1 MIILSIQSMVV
12 SGRVGNRAAEFI
24 LERLGHEPLP
34 VHTLRASNHPGRGA
48 YRGRVTAARE
58 IDDMVRG
65 LARLGEL
72 RPIGAVLTGYL
83 AAGTQGPAIVRA
95 VKQVK
100 SANPRAL
107 WFLDPVIGDRG
118 RVFVRR
124 GVAKFIRDI
133 ATPLAD
139 VITPNHFE
147 LEYLTGR
154 RVRTLGEARAALTT
168 LRETGERP
176 DRRIAI
182 ATGLRLADEA
192 KDTLVTLAAAPDGM
206 WRVATP
212 VIDHP
217 AFGAGDAFAAL
228 FLGWYVRTRDIA
240 PALARAAGAIF
251 GVIERS
257 AIAGTPELALVALQD
272 EIVAPTRLFV
282 VDRLD

>member
-12 SGRVGNRAAEFI
+12 SGRVGNRAADFI

-34 VHTLRASNHPGRGA
+34 VHTLRASNHPGRGV

-58 IDDMVRG
+58 IDDLVQG

-72 RPIGAVLTGYL
+72 AHVEAVLTGYL
-83 AAGTQGPAIVRA
+83 AAATQGAAIVRA

-100 SANPRAL
+100 TANPRAL

-124 GVAKFIRDI
+124 GIPEFIRDV

-139 VITPNHFE
+139 ILTPNHFE

-154 RVRTLGEARAALTT
+154 RVETLDDARAALVA
-168 LRETGERP
+168 LRARGERP
-176 DRRIAI
+176 RHRIAI
-182 ATGLRLADEA
+182 ATGLVLADA
-192 KDTLVTLAAAPDGM
+192 APATLVTLAASPGGM

-212 VIDHP
+212 LIDHP

-228 FLGWYVRTRDIA
+228 FLGWYSRTRDIA
-240 PALARAAGAIF
+240 SALARAAGAIF
-251 GVIERS
+251 GIIERS
-257 AIAGTPELALVALQD
+257 AIAGTPELALVSAQD
-272 EIVAPTRLFV
+272 EIIAPTRLFA
-282 VDRLD
+282 VDRLA